1 VTNDLPAPPP
11 GAQPPEPSWGTRL
24 WRRISTVPV
33 SVLVVVFLAVM
44 LAVVAIAAEVIR
56 PESTDVATSSVDQR
70 RAVPASRPL
79 PGAVDNSGFPGPAP
93 AGAGDVASVA
103 TVGGTVTLQ
112 GRVEDGGRP
121 LGGARVELT
130 RWVGEQS
137 ASLVLEANAEG
148 AFAGEGL
155 VGGLW
160 TVTAWKEPD
169 HRRAEAQRVFM
180 TDGQTA
186 TLTLR
191 PPLVDPVSLVAVA
204 GPPTDDGLVAVVV
217 TAETQVVNANGE
229 VVGVGATG
237 TATIVYPPR
246 HRGPADVGL
255 AAGVGEFIV
264 QCLAPAAAGRIT
276 VTFDTRNVQVEVPG
290 CQPQTPTTTTPE
302 PTTTLVPTTT
312 TTAPTTT
319 TQPGRR

>member
-1 VTNDLPAPPP
+1 VTDNLPPP
-11 GAQPPEPSWGTRL
+11 PSGAQPAEPSWGTHL
-24 WRRISTVPV
+24 WRRISTVPLAV
-33 SVLVVVFLAVM
+33 MVVVFLAVL
-44 LAVVAIAAEVIR
+44 LAAVAIAAEVIQ
-56 PESTDVATSSVDQR
+56 PGSSDVATSTVDQP

-79 PGAVDNSGFPGPAP
+79 PGAVDNSGVPGPAP

-112 GRVEDGGRP
+112 GRVEDDGRP

-148 AFAGEGL
+148 DFAGEGL

-160 TVTAWKEPD
+160 TVTAWKEPQ
-169 HRRAEAQRVFM
+169 HRRADSQRVFM
-180 TDGQTA
+180 SDGQTA
-186 TLTLR
+186 TLTIR
-191 PPLVDPVSLVAVA
+191 PPLVDAVALEAVA

-217 TAETQVVNANGE
+217 TAETQVVNATGE

-246 HRGPADVGL
+246 HRGPADVGV
-255 AAGVGEFIV
+255 AVGVGEFV
-264 QCLAPAAAGRIT
+264 VECLPPAGSGRIT
-276 VTFDTRNVQVEVPG
+276 VRFGTRDVQVEVPG
-290 CQPQTPTTTTPE
+290 CQPQAPTTTTPE

-312 TTAPTTT
+312 TPAPTTT